1 MASLKCYNYTTHRTA
16 SFKVGLLNSNDLQS
30 VTSGTYTTTYGEC
43 TLTKSGT
50 SISMVFNG
58 EIGDITNY
66 SVSTILDEV
75 GIRCQYP
82 MFGNIVGS
90 IPEGTSATYGFS
102 QSYSAPPKFWYKKEY
117 FSTFDYNEYTLHL
130 DGTNGTSV
138 NAAVQ
143 DNYQVGLAFVFIP
156 TTADQSSGVLGFIS
170 ATSYTGLNNAVLSIQ
185 WYMDTEVTDA
195 YTPDA
200 GDKGFIPT
208 DEPTKN
214 DWPGTGGRPGDDP
227 QKTNPDYPSDDI
239 FQPGAPDESVASA
252 IGSGFLT
259 AYKMDTA
266 NLKELGKCLFSQTLT
281 DALLNMAI
289 RPLEFITSLCV
300 FPCSPSA
307 GAAVPIK
314 LGRWECASGA
324 ATGALGF
331 NANGQPLTH
340 QFSNPPLDF
349 GTVFV
354 PENWGS
360 FLDYTQTR
368 VELFLPFIG
377 SIDLDV
383 SECMNGSVNVQYTV
397 DFLTGMCVANVLC
410 SREITMPSGKVIG
423 TRKAQH
429 SYQGNCA
436 IQIPLSSESYGA
448 MVGNL
453 MNSCTRLIGN
463 PAGVVAGVVEGMQM
477 LNPSVTTK
485 GSIVANSGF
494 CAVLKPYIRIT
505 RPVTAAPKTYQ
516 EVVGYPSYINTSLAY
531 CQDLCVCEDINLD
544 NINGATQSELERI
557 RRICRE
563 GVFV

>member
-1 MASLKCYNYTTHRTA
+1 MASLNCYNYTTHQRA
-16 SFKVGLLNSNDLQS
+16 RIQCGMLNANDLQG
-30 VTSGTYTTTYGEC
+30 VTSGTYTTSYGEC

-50 SISMVFNG
+50 SISMRFAAA
-58 EIGDITNY
+58 IGAINNY
-66 SVSTILDEV
+66 SIGLILDEIGV
-75 GIRCQYP
+75 RSNAP
-82 MFGNIVGS
+82 MYGDIVGK
-90 IPEGTSATYGFS
+90 IPLGQSADYGFS
-102 QSYSAPPKFWYKKEY
+102 ISYSTPPYFWYKKEY
-117 FSTFDYNEYTLHL
+117 IGAFDFNEYTYHL
-130 DGTNGTSV
+130 KGTSGTNTNFTVG
-138 NAAVQ
+138 
-143 DNYQVGLAFVFIP
+143 DNIDSGLSLIFIP
-156 TTADQSSGVLGFIS
+156 TDSEQTTGVLGAIF
-170 ATSYTGLNNAVLSIQ
+170 ARSYSEYNWAEVNIA
-185 WYMDTEVTDA
+185 WFMDTEIENA
-195 YTPDA
+195 YDPDP
-200 GDKGFIPT
+200 GDKGFVPT

-314 LGRWECASGA
+314 LGRWECRSGA

-360 FLDYTQTR
+360 WLDYTQTR

-383 SECMNGSVNVQYTV
+383 SECMNGYVNVQYTV

-410 SREITMPSGKVIG
+410 SREVTMPSGKVIG

-463 PAGVVAGVVEGMQM
+463 PAGVVTGVVEGVQM
-477 LNPSVTTK
+477 LNTSVTTK

-505 RPVTAAPKTYQ
+505 RPVTAAPKSYQ

-557 RRICRE
+557 RRLCRE

>member
-1 MASLKCYNYTTHRTA
+1 MPSLNCYNYTTHNSAR
-16 SFKVGLLNSNDLQS
+16 FQVGLINSGDAQS
-30 VTSGTYTTTYGEC
+30 VTSGTYSTRYGEC
-43 TLTKSGT
+43 TVTKDAT
-50 SISMVFNG
+50 TVSIRVPVS
-58 EIGDITNY
+58 IDITNA
-66 SVSTILDEV
+66 TISEILSDIGV
-75 GIRCQYP
+75 RNSSPIAGD
-82 MFGNIVGS
+82 IVEK
-90 IPEGTSATYGFS
+90 IPEGTSADYGFNRNFS
-102 QSYSAPPKFWYKKEY
+102 SPPFFRYSK
-117 FSTFDYNEYTLHL
+117 TFNTSFNFNIYTLYIQRTSSTGGVADANDQEGQESAL
-130 DGTNGTSV
+130 GLVFFPTNPDS
-138 NAAVQ
+138 Q
-143 DNYQVGLAFVFIP
+143 
-156 TTADQSSGVLGFIS
+156 SGVLGIIS
-170 ATSYTGLNNAVLSIQ
+170 CISYEQGWSSIGFTYYLDAAVS
-185 WYMDTEVTDA
+185 DSFS
-195 YTPDA
+195 PDA
-200 GDKGFIPT
+200 GDKGFRPT
-208 DEPTKN
+208 DEPTKD

-252 IGSGFLT
+252 AGCGFLT
-259 AYKMDTA
+259 PYLIDTN
-266 NLKELGKCLFSQTLT
+266 NLKELGRCLFSSTIF
-281 DALLNMAI
+281 DALANLALK
-289 RPLEFITSLCV
+289 PLDFITSLCI
-300 FPCSPSA
+300 FPCTPTA
-307 GAAVPIK
+307 GTLSDIKIGPWDCTVP
-314 LGRWECASGA
+314 
-324 ATGALGF
+324 ALGF
-331 NANGQPLTH
+331 NAKARPLNH

-383 SECMNGSVNVQYTV
+383 SECMNGSVNVQYTI

-410 SREITMPSGKVIG
+410 SREVTMPSGKVIG

-436 IQIPLSSESYGA
+436 IQVPLSAESYGS
-448 MVGNL
+448 MIGNL
-453 MNSCTRLIGN
+453 INSCTRLIGN
-463 PAGVVAGVVEGMQM
+463 PAAAPLTIAEGV
-477 LNPSVTTK
+477 LNGITPSVTTK
-485 GSIVANSGF
+485 GSIVGNSGF

-557 RRICRE
+557 RRLCRE

>member
-1 MASLKCYNYTTHRTA
+1 MASLNCYNYTTQQRA
-16 SFKVGLLNSNDLQS
+16 RIQCGILNSNDLQN
-30 VTSGTYTTTYGEC
+30 VTSDTYTTSYGEC
-43 TLTKSGT
+43 TLTKSGN
-50 SISMVFNG
+50 SIYMRFDSA
-58 EIGDITNY
+58 IGDITNY
-66 SVSTILDEV
+66 SIGTILDEI
-75 GIRCQYP
+75 GIRSNAP
-82 MFGNIVGS
+82 MYGDIVGK
-90 IPEGTSATYGFS
+90 IPEGQSANYGFS
-102 QSYSAPPKFWYKKEY
+102 ISYSAAPYFWYKKEY
-117 FSTFDYNEYTLHL
+117 LGDFDFNEYTIHL
-130 DGTNGTSV
+130 QGTSGTNTNFSV
-138 NAAVQ
+138 D
-143 DNYQVGLAFVFIP
+143 DNIDSGLSLIFVP
-156 TTADQSSGVLGFIS
+156 TDTEQTTGVLGVIFS
-170 ATSYTGLNNAVLSIQ
+170 RSYSQYNWAEVTIA
-185 WYMDTEVTDA
+185 WFMDTEIENA
-195 YTPDA
+195 YDPDP
-200 GDKGFIPT
+200 GDKGFVPT

-214 DWPGTGGRPGDDP
+214 DWPGTGGRPGGDP
-227 QKTNPDYPSDDI
+227 FKTNPDYPSDDI
-239 FQPGAPDESVASA
+239 FQPGAPNESVASA

-314 LGRWECASGA
+314 LGRWECTSGA
-324 ATGALGF
+324 LTGALGF

-340 QFSNPPLDF
+340 QFTNPPLDF

-360 FLDYTQTR
+360 WLDYTQTR

-383 SECMNGSVNVQYTV
+383 SECMNGSVNIQYTV

-410 SREITMPSGKVIG
+410 SRNVTMPSGKVIG

-436 IQIPLSSESYGA
+436 VQIPLSSESYGSI
-448 MVGNL
+448 VGNL

-463 PAGVVAGVVEGMQM
+463 PAGVAAGIIEGVQM

-485 GSIVANSGF
+485 GSIVGNSGF

-505 RPVTAAPKTYQ
+505 RPVTAAPSSYQ

-544 NINGATQSELERI
+544 NINGATASELERI
-557 RRICRE
+557 RRLCRE